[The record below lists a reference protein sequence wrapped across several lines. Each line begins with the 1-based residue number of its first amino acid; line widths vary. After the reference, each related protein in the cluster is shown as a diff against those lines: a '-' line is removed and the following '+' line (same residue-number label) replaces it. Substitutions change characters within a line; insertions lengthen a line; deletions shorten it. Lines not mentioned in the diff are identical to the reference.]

1 MADIYGSRGT
11 TGRCR
16 LAPVVLASLLLLLS
30 SHLLAGAV
38 SYFSDATW
46 SWKSSSAAVSD
57 QPTVDLVVISAE
69 VGPVDDSESIVYSYD
84 AADSTRF
91 DVSCADLSRPES
103 GRVRGLSGLS
113 ASPGT
118 AAQGTST
125 TPSHVDVATEAAAGS
140 TRVGRWMGAD
150 EHVAMVETGQ
160 VQVGRGG
167 TTYVASPANAESYMS
182 QAAPGSHY
190 VEFDVPSSSLRP
202 AGQPGWAQIP
212 TAENTMWGKLAP
224 QRGWDVPESPVPACN
239 IVHVATKPS
248 C

>member
-1 MADIYGSRGT
+1 MYVLPQATFSTVAPAMNQMMRVRRLIIAWLLAVLALVAITTTTTTAAALTFAYDAVTIARGGAGVVGGT
-11 TGRCR
+11 YAVPS
-16 LAPVVLASLLLLLS
+16 LAPGASERSVVPL
-30 SHLLAGAV
+30 
-38 SYFSDATW
+38 
-46 SWKSSSAAVSD
+46 
-57 QPTVDLVVISAE
+57 SAE
-69 VGPVDDSESIVYSYD
+69 
-84 AADSTRF
+84 
-91 DVSCADLSRPES
+91 
-103 GRVRGLSGLS
+103 RG
-113 ASPGT
+113 A
-118 AAQGTST
+118 ST
-125 TPSHVDVATEAAAGS
+125 TPFSRSVATEAARTS
-140 TRVGRWMGAD
+140 RVGRWMGAD
-150 EHVAMVETGQ
+150 EHVAMVHTGQ

-167 TTYVASPANAESYMS
+167 TTYVASPANAGSYMS

>member
-1 MADIYGSRGT
+1 MVRWLRALAWYIGMAAITATGT
-11 TGRCR
+11 TPATTSGAVVTHAYDDPATARVDVHESNAVETR
-16 LAPVVLASLLLLLS
+16 TVVL
-30 SHLLAGAV
+30 
-38 SYFSDATW
+38 SDLGERSVA
-46 SWKSSSAAVSD
+46 
-57 QPTVDLVVISAE
+57 L
-69 VGPVDDSESIVYSYD
+69 
-84 AADSTRF
+84 AADAR
-91 DVSCADLSRPES
+91 
-103 GRVRGLSGLS
+103 
-113 ASPGT
+113 
-118 AAQGTST
+118 GTST
-125 TPSHVDVATEAAAGS
+125 TPASASVATNTAGTS
-140 TRVGRWMGAD
+140 RVGRWMGAD
-150 EHVAMVETGQ
+150 EHVAMVDTGQ

-224 QRGWDVPESPVPACN
+224 QRGWDVPETPVPACN